1 MGTMTEKRK
10 IRDWIVTSM
19 TTRRFGD
26 QSGQAMTEYL
36 ITAGVL
42 LASVAILAL
51 FLYTFKEH
59 SGRVLELASS
69 EYP

>member
-1 MGTMTEKRK
+1 MTEKRQ
-10 IRDWIVTSM
+10 IRERIVTSM

-26 QSGQAMTEYL
+26 RSGQVMTEYVL
-36 ITAGVL
+36 TAGVL
-42 LASVAILAL
+42 LATVAILSL